1 MNEYRNTHEMLSK
14 TLLAL
19 MSNVI
24 EIDIDIDKKVQF
36 IKSQYIARIN
46 LHDIPFLFRN
56 DFIKMKS
63 DLERLLEK
71 TIPSS
76 NQNDDFYLFNNELI
90 DIYTKLTAWIA
101 IDGYIENQNIMIN
114 SNHGYF
120 WTTH

>member
-1 MNEYRNTHEMLSK
+1 MNEYRNTHEMLRK

-19 MSNVI
+19 MSDVI
-24 EIDIDIDKKVQF
+24 EIDIDKKALF
-36 IKSQYIARIN
+36 INSQYIARIN

-63 DLERLLEK
+63 DLERLQKK
-71 TIPSS
+71 TSQPS
-76 NQNDDFYLFNNELI
+76 NQNDDFHLLNNELI
-90 DIYTKLTAWIA
+90 DIYAKLTAWIA